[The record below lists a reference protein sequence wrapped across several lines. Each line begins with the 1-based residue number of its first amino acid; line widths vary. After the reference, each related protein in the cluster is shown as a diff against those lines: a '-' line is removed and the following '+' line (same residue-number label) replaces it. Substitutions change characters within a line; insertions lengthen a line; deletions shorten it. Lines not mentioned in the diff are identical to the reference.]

1 MPFAAITA
9 VNGMNDTRLKKK
21 ISLTPGYSYI
31 FGEPEINKTPN

>member
-9 VNGMNDTRLKKK
+9 VNGINDTRLKN